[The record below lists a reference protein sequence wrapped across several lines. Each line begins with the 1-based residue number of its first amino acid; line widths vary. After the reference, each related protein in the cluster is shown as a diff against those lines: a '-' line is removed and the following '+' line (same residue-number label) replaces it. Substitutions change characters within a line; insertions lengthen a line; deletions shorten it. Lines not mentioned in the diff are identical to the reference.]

1 MLDHAAAAALID
13 ASRLFDEEWYAATSG
28 ATFGSRAEA
37 IEHWLA
43 HPDSEAAPHPLFE
56 PRWLYPGAR
65 WRGKAPD
72 PLSFFLSRPGG
83 RGPHPRYDSERLG
96 DVQEWLGAH
105 EPAELLPEPTP
116 RAEVAEVTV
125 VVPADQVRLAAA
137 WARHLH
143 RVSPEVTGVLTG
155 AGPAAARILR
165 SVAAD
170 LPSIRVVEE
179 AGDPDPVTSPVVVEV
194 EAGVRPP
201 RWPWLPPLLQALE
214 RPGVAA
220 AGPLLLAED
229 FTVAGPVL
237 AGHPLADA
245 ERLDG
250 LPVPAARV
258 VARKVGAEGETVL
271 AAGSRVVVD
280 AGEESPADRG
290 NLTLWNAAGF
300 ESPGVPIRVREGRPA
315 LRWSIDIAAGAG
327 PIGTRWGDYHFA
339 RSLSAALDRLGQ
351 WVAIDHPE
359 TRGRA
364 SRELDDVVL
373 VIRGLDAVLPPPHA
387 TGLLWVISH
396 PDEVTRDEAAAYDA
410 VFAASRTWAAS
421 RAAEW
426 GLPVE
431 PLLQCTDT
439 TRFHPGLAE
448 PDSGPRRLFVGNARH
463 HLRPSVA
470 AAIET
475 GTPLT
480 VIGTGWDEWLPAGE
494 VTVGA
499 DRVANEDLP
508 ALYASA
514 GLVLN
519 DHWEDMRVEGFVSNR
534 IFDVLAT
541 GARLLTDAVAGLD
554 DVLGDGPTLPTWSHL
569 SEFAHLTGEPLEDH
583 YPDAAARLALA
594 EKVVAEHSFDARA
607 ATLLETALRLRAAG

>member
-1 MLDHAAAAALID
+1 MLDHAAAASLID

-28 ATFGSRAEA
+28 ASFASRAEA

-43 HPDSEAAPHPLFE
+43 HASADATPHPLFE
-56 PRWLYPGAR
+56 PRWLYPGGR
-65 WRGKAPD
+65 WSGQAPD
-72 PLSFFLSRPGG
+72 PLSFYLSRRGAG
-83 RGPHPRYDSERLG
+83 DRGPHPRFDPRELG
-96 DVQEWLGAH
+96 DPQEWLAGH
-105 EPAELLPEPTP
+105 EPAELLPEPEP
-116 RAEVAEVTV
+116 RAAVGEVSV
-125 VVPADQVRLAAA
+125 VVPADQLRAAVA

-155 AGPAAARILR
+155 ADAVSARILR
-165 SVAAD
+165 AVAAD
-170 LPSIRVVEE
+170 LPSIRVEDE
-179 AGDPDPVTSPVVVEV
+179 VTSPIRVDVA
-194 EAGVRPP
+194 AGIRPP
-201 RWPWLPPLLQALE
+201 RWPWLPELLAALD

-237 AGHPLADA
+237 AGHPIADA

-250 LPVPAARV
+250 LPVPVSGV
-258 VARKVGAEGETVL
+258 VARRVGADGETVL
-271 AAGSRVVVD
+271 ATGSRLVVPEGLPV
-280 AGEESPADRG
+280 EELSPE
-290 NLTLWNAAGF
+290 LWKVAGF
-300 ESPGVPIRVREGRPA
+300 ESAGVPIRVREGRPA

-339 RSLSAALDRLGQ
+339 RSLGAALDRLGQ
-351 WVAIDHPE
+351 WVGDRPS
-359 TRGRA
+359 RDGRPGA
-364 SRELDDVVL
+364 AGTLDDVVL
-373 VIRGLDAVLPPPHA
+373 VIRGLVPTVPPAH
-387 TGLLWVISH
+387 TTNLMWVISH
-396 PDEVTRDEAAAYDA
+396 PDEITLAEVASYDA
-410 VFAASRTWAAS
+410 VFAASRTWAADRS
-421 RAAEW
+421 AEW
-426 GLPVE
+426 KLPIE

-463 HLRPSVA
+463 QLRPSVA

-480 VIGTGWDEWLPAGE
+480 VIGTGWDEWLPAAE
-494 VTVGA
+494 VRVEA
-499 DRVANEDLP
+499 DRVANEELP

-541 GARLLTDAVAGLD
+541 GARLLTDEVAGLAE
-554 DVLGDGPTLPTWSHL
+554 VLGDGLTTWSHL
-569 SEFAHLTGEPLEDH
+569 SEFAHLTGEPLEHH
-583 YPDAAARLALA
+583 YPDEATRLALA
-594 EKVVAEHSFDARA
+594 ERVVAEHSFDARA
-607 ATLLETALRLRAAG
+607 ATLLETALNLRLAR